1 LDRIIF
7 TGGSGVLGTEIQ
19 KINKNN
25 NIVFPTSKQFD
36 ILNIEQCDTFIT
48 NNKPNIIIHAAAATN
63 VKEIETNYTCALDIN
78 VIGTINIIKLCQKY
92 GLKLVYISTDY
103 VFDGERGNYSANDAI
118 NPLSKYAK
126 SKAAAELA
134 VRIYDKHLIVRTSF
148 FPNQFPY
155 DKAFVDQWTSKDYID
170 VMAPKI
176 LQACLLDETGI
187 KHVFSTKE
195 TIYEKA
201 KKRKNNIMPIS
212 RSDIKGLIIPKDT
225 SLI

>member
-1 LDRIIF
+1 LDKIIF

-25 NIVFPTSKQFD
+25 NIVFPTSKEFD
-36 ILNIEQCDTFIT
+36 ILNIEQCDTFIA
-48 NNKPNIIIHAAAATN
+48 NNKPNIIIHAAAATDVN
-63 VKEIETNYTCALDIN
+63 EIQTNYIYALDVN

-103 VFDGERGNYSANDAI
+103 VFDGERGNYGINDAI
-118 NPLSKYAK
+118 NPISKYAK

-148 FPNQFPY
+148 FPNEFPY
-155 DKAFVDQWTSKDYID
+155 DKAFIDQWSSKDYID
-170 VMAPKI
+170 IMAPKI
-176 LQACLLDETGI
+176 LDCCLSNDFGI
-187 KHVFSTKE
+187 KHIFSTKE

-201 KKRKNNIMPIS
+201 KKRKYNVIPIL
-212 RSDIKGLIIPKDT
+212 RNDIKNLQIPKDT